1 MPAIEMEG
9 GAVPEA
15 KLLFSMLRD
24 ICVVC
29 SKSRADLKPHHCLRA
44 KLASFA
50 FSRTVRSPCAQ
61 NTATSC
67 TRIATAR
74 ATARARLTRSAAAGR
89 KPGQRRLLHPAPDQ
103 PLLRLYA
110 TPAASA
116 LRSNRNA

>member
-61 NTATSC
+61 NTATSR
-67 TRIATAR
+67 TRI

-110 TPAASA
+110 TPATSA

>member
-61 NTATSC
+61 NQPHHAHGLRPPGRDSRARPLQVESLVSAAFFTPRPINLYFAC
-67 TRIATAR
+67 TQHPPPQRFARIAMPE
-74 ATARARLTRSAAAGR
+74 G
-89 KPGQRRLLHPAPDQ
+89 
-103 PLLRLYA
+103 
-110 TPAASA
+110 
-116 LRSNRNA
+116 